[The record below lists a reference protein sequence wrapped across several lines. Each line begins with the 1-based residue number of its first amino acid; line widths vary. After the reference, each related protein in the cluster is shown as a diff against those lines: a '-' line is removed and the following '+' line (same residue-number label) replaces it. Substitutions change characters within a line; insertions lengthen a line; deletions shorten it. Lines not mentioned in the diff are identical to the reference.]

1 MADAP
6 NTSLARAAQW
16 YNLRPIRER
25 ALILLTAL
33 VLVLVLVWELAVT
46 PLQQRHQSLEN
57 RIQTLTASRDDLL
70 AQQQTLNQQLAT
82 DPSREMRD
90 QLNARQQRL
99 DRLNRQ
105 IADTTGQL
113 IAPTAMVAL
122 LREILAAQESLE
134 LQALELQTP
143 TPVFAP
149 ENSGQSSPDPEVS
162 PEPLLYAHD
171 VELRIKG
178 SYPDVLK
185 YLERLEAMDERLG
198 WIKLQY
204 SAGDWPSGEAVIR
217 VQTLSLDQAWLG
229 V

>member
-33 VLVLVLVWELAVT
+33 VLVVVLVWELGVT

-57 RIQTLTASRDDLL
+57 RIQALSASRDDLL

-99 DRLNRQ
+99 ERLNQQ
-105 IADTTGQL
+105 IAETTGQL
-113 IAPTAMVAL
+113 IAPRAMVAL
-122 LREILAAQESLE
+122 LRDILAAQDALK

-149 ENSGQSSPDPEVS
+149 DAPDQSSQEQS
-162 PEPLLYAHD
+162 EASQPLLYAHD
-171 VELRIKG
+171 VELRIMG
-178 SYPDVLK
+178 SYLDVLN
-185 YLERLEAMDERLG
+185 YLERLEALDERLG
-198 WIKLQY
+198 GIKLEY
-204 SAGDWPSGEAVIR
+204 SAGDWPSGEAIIR

>member
-1 MADAP
+1 MADAS

-33 VLVLVLVWELAVT
+33 VLVLVVVWELAVT
-46 PLQQRHQSLEN
+46 PLQQRHQNLEN
-57 RIQTLTASRDDLL
+57 RLQMLSSSRDDLL
-70 AQQQTLNQQLAT
+70 AQQQTLNAQLAT
-82 DPSREMRD
+82 DPSRELRN

-99 DRLNRQ
+99 ERLDQQ

-122 LREILAAQESLE
+122 LRNILAAQESLE

-149 ENSGQSSPDPEVS
+149 DAPEQSSQEPQAA

-178 SYPDVLK
+178 SYLDVLN
-185 YLERLEAMDERLG
+185 YLQRLEAMDERLG
-198 WIKLQY
+198 WIRLEY
-204 SAGDWPSGEAVIR
+204 SSGDWPSGEAVIR

>member
-1 MADAP
+1 MADAS
-6 NTSLARAAQW
+6 NTTLARAAQW
-16 YNLRPIRER
+16 YNQRPIRER

-33 VLVLVLVWELAVT
+33 VLVLVLVWELGGT

-57 RIQTLTASRDDLL
+57 RLQTLSASRDDLL
-70 AQQQTLNQQLAT
+70 AQQQALDEQLAT
-82 DPSREMRD
+82 DPSRELQN

-99 DRLNRQ
+99 ERLNQQ

-113 IAPTAMVAL
+113 IAPKAMVAL
-122 LREILAAQESLE
+122 LRNILAAQESLE

-149 ENSGQSSPDPEVS
+149 EGAEQSSQGPQAAS
-162 PEPLLYAHD
+162 EPLLYAHD

-178 SYPDVLK
+178 GYLDVLN
-185 YLERLEAMDERLG
+185 YLQRLEAMDERLG
-198 WIKLQY
+198 WIRLEY

>member
-1 MADAP
+1 MADAL
-6 NTSLARAAQW
+6 NTSLSRAAQW
-16 YNLRPIRER
+16 YNLRPVRER

-57 RIQTLTASRDDLL
+57 RIQTLSASRDDLL
-70 AQQQTLNQQLAT
+70 AQQQVLDAQLAT
-82 DPSREMRD
+82 DPSRELRN
-90 QLNARQQRL
+90 QLSARQQRL
-99 DRLNRQ
+99 ERLDQQ

-113 IAPTAMVAL
+113 IAPSAMVAL
-122 LREILAAQESLE
+122 LRNILAAQDSLE
-134 LQALELQTP
+134 LQSLELQTP

-149 ENSGQSSPDPEVS
+149 GSPEQPSQES
-162 PEPLLYAHD
+162 QTTAEPLLYAHD

-178 SYPDVLK
+178 SYLEVLN
-185 YLERLEAMDERLG
+185 YLQRLEAMDERLG
-198 WIKLQY
+198 WIRLEY
-204 SAGDWPSGEAVIR
+204 SAGDWPSGEAVIK